1 MAQLTLK
8 ERLKA
13 WWEGYDVAALAK
25 ARAEMAEEE
34 AESNATS
41 HGAVGLGTGLDEG
54 GPVDDESGKNWP
66 SKRIE
71 IVEQIWGRGFVTP
84 GGQDHIPKLV
94 KPFGLNPAMTVLD
107 LGAGL
112 GGAMRSMVKEFG
124 VWTVG
129 YESDPEL
136 VKGAND
142 RSKIVDMDRQA
153 EIKTWDPE
161 NPHFDKR
168 YDCLFSKEAMF
179 TVYNKQ
185 DLFEKLE
192 PQIKPKGQL
201 LFTDYVIEDPNND
214 NQVYRAWLQGEPFPT
229 NIWSVNDYLQAMHN
243 LNLDVRTNEDITET
257 HRSLILSALSEFVED
272 LRRQRTDKDTLNMIV
287 NEIELWAR
295 RVMALEHGGLRVYR
309 FYAIK
314 PGDVEM

>member
-13 WWEGYDVAALAK
+13 WWEGYDVAALAR
-25 ARAEMAEEE
+25 ARAEE
-34 AESNATS
+34 AEDAEATQGS
-41 HGAVGLGTGLDEG
+41 THKPVGMGTGLDEDL
-54 GPVDDESGKNWP
+54 PKEDESHKNWP

-71 IVEQIWGRGFVTP
+71 IVEQMWGRGFVTP
-84 GGQDHIPKLV
+84 GGTEHIPKLV

-107 LGAGL
+107 LGCGL

-129 YESDPEL
+129 YEADPEL

-153 EIKTWDPE
+153 EVKKWDPE
-161 NPHFDKR
+161 DPNFDKR
-168 YDCLFSKEAMF
+168 YDCLFSKEALF
-179 TVYNKQ
+179 TVQKKEE
-185 DLFEKLE
+185 LFENLE

-201 LFTDYVIEDPNND
+201 LFTDYVVEDPNND
-214 NQVYRAWLQGEPFPT
+214 NKVYRAWLEGEPHPT

-243 LNLDVRTNEDITET
+243 LNLDVRTNEDVTET
-257 HRSLILSALSEFVED
+257 HRSLILAALSEFVED
-272 LRRQRTDKDTLNMIV
+272 LRRHRTDKESLNLIV